1 MTPCSRYKN
10 DDFAAKAEAARDEK
24 DPAKRIA
31 LYEELQREHMQNS
44 PFAFMFQT
52 VKTAA
57 CRKTVSGFRLG
68 ALSEANSY
76 QETSKA

>member
-1 MTPCSRYKN
+1 
-10 DDFAAKAEAARDEK
+10 
-24 DPAKRIA
+24 
-31 LYEELQREHMQNS
+31 MQNS

-57 CRKTVSGFRLG
+57 CRKAVSGFRLG